1 MNKRFIPPLTD
12 SSVQKAQLL
21 QVTILIR
28 HGARTPHTFE
38 NCWEGYSTQ
47 WDCADTMT
55 TLMVPAAAA
64 DSSSQRFLFE
74 KKYDAHPNVL
84 NGSCLK
90 GQLIDEGYTQQTL
103 NGRILRSA
111 YITTDNLN
119 QQLFESTQYQQQ
131 LYSNAVRLRVDDEQR
146 TLASGQILLG
156 SLFDIPSEDVVLPLI
171 TADFSRDVLTP
182 QEDTC
187 PVLKEIYKQAQSSQ
201 EYLQILHSSA
211 NKDLLKVFANKTLD
225 WKNPDGDLID
235 CLMTTYCSD
244 RQDIMPNALWT
255 GGSSSSK
262 EDGVTDDD
270 GSLFSQLF
278 NFFEWKESFHLSY
291 NDAEYSKIGMAPL
304 MAEITE
310 LLKPTKECTSLQ
322 DVSEKNLTR
331 LHLISGHDST
341 LMPIM
346 ASWNVWNSRWVPYAS
361 MLVLES
367 YYVETSSTKESH
379 AFRLIY
385 NGQVITSKFPGCPTD
400 SQLCDLNVF
409 LNHVEPFA
417 TRSRDCKVKKDGS
430 VALTKSSLSLKW
442 LIVVTIGSCLL
453 GSLATYFAIRKN
465 SDAIMYYEIN
475 RPTLRTDTPN
485 ETSRIVA

>member
-1 MNKRFIPPLTD
+1 MVLLRLSIHQRQIFTFLRVGLLFGWISITLSYKKRLYPQYCSVSSEMNRRFIPPLTD
-12 SSVQKAQLL
+12 SSVQKFQLL

-55 TLMVPAAAA
+55 TLMAPAATA
-64 DSSSQRFLFE
+64 DSSGQRFLFE
-74 KKYDAHPNVL
+74 KKYDAHRNVL

-90 GQLIDEGYTQQTL
+90 GQLIDEGHTQQTL

-111 YITTDNLN
+111 YITTENMN
-119 QQLFESTQYQQQ
+119 QQLFESTQYQQ
-131 LYSNAVRLRVDDEQR
+131 LPYSNAIRLRADDEQR

-156 SLFDIPSEDVVLPLI
+156 SLFDIPSEDIVLPLI

-211 NKDLLKVFANKTLD
+211 NKDLLKVFTNKTLD

-244 RQDIMPNALWT
+244 QQDGMPNALWT

-278 NFFEWKESFHLSY
+278 NFVSGLAACILGVFAAKYMIKTNEWQTDEPLLIRCPFH
-291 NDAEYSKIGMAPL
+291 I
-304 MAEITE
+304 
-310 LLKPTKECTSLQ
+310 
-322 DVSEKNLTR
+322 
-331 LHLISGHDST
+331 
-341 LMPIM
+341 
-346 ASWNVWNSRWVPYAS
+346 
-361 MLVLES
+361 
-367 YYVETSSTKESH
+367 
-379 AFRLIY
+379 
-385 NGQVITSKFPGCPTD
+385 
-400 SQLCDLNVF
+400 F
-409 LNHVEPFA
+409 LYMI
-417 TRSRDCKVKKDGS
+417 KV
-430 VALTKSSLSLKW
+430 
-442 LIVVTIGSCLL
+442 
-453 GSLATYFAIRKN
+453 
-465 SDAIMYYEIN
+465 
-475 RPTLRTDTPN
+475 
-485 ETSRIVA
+485 